1 MQLAALLQH
10 VTALE
15 VRGPV
20 DRDVDAVTRDSRSVT
35 PTAVFVAIHGGN
47 VDGHDFAPV
56 VDAGAVV
63 VERAVGVRPGVTEV
77 VVPSTRQALATLS
90 AALWDHPGAKLRVVG
105 VTGTNGKTTVT
116 TLLEQALVHLGIHV
130 GRIGTTGHSVDGV
143 PLVTGEGAAFTTPEA
158 PALQEM
164 LASMV
169 GHGVDV
175 VVMEVSSIGLAQ
187 RRVDAIP
194 FRVAV
199 FTNLSRDHLDFHGT
213 MHAYLA
219 AKARLFSELLEPG
232 GQAILNADDPASATL
247 GPGTTVGF
255 AAGADLRIRSAELHA
270 GGTRVTLAGPDGDVR
285 IDSPLV
291 GRHNAAN
298 LAAAYAVLRAL
309 DVPSADAARAAGA
322 ATGAPG
328 RLERVPDPA
337 GRLVLVDYAH
347 SDDALANVLPTVREL
362 VPGTVWVVFGCGGDR
377 DRGKRPA
384 MGAVA
389 RQLADRVVVTSDNP
403 RSEDPA
409 AIVADI
415 LAGIADPTGVV
426 VELDREAAIRHAIR
440 NSGPGDA
447 VLLAGKG
454 HETTQ
459 ETAGVKRPFDD
470 RVVARKALD
479 EVPT

>member
-1 MQLAALLQH
+1 M
-10 VTALE
+10 
-15 VRGPV
+15 VR
-20 DRDVDAVTRDSRSVT
+20 
-35 PTAVFVAIHGGN
+35 
-47 VDGHDFAPV
+47 
-56 VDAGAVV
+56 
-63 VERAVGVRPGVTEV
+63 
-77 VVPSTRQALATLS
+77 
-90 AALWDHPGAKLRVVG
+90 
-105 VTGTNGKTTVT
+105 
-116 TLLEQALVHLGIHV
+116 
-130 GRIGTTGHSVDGV
+130 
-143 PLVTGEGAAFTTPEA
+143 
-158 PALQEM
+158 
-164 LASMV
+164 
-169 GHGVDV
+169 HGVDV
-175 VVMEVSSIGLAQ
+175 VAMEVSSIGLAQ
-187 RRVDAIP
+187 HRVDGTP
-194 FRVAV
+194 FAVAV

-219 AKARLFSELLEPG
+219 AKARLFSELLRPDG
-232 GQAILNADDPASATL
+232 VAILNADDPASVTL

-255 AAGADLRIRSAELHA
+255 AAGADVRIAAAELHA
-270 GGTRVTLAGPDGDVR
+270 GWTRVTLAGRDGEVR

-309 DVPSADAARAAGA
+309 GIPAADAARGAGA

-328 RLERVPDPA
+328 RLERVPDPG

-389 RQLADRVVVTSDNP
+389 RRLADRVIVTSDNP

-409 AIVADI
+409 SIAADV
-415 LAGIADPTGVV
+415 LAGMADRSGVV
-426 VELDREAAIRHAIR
+426 VELDREAAIRYAIR
-440 NSGPGDA
+440 HSGAGDA

-470 RVVARKALD
+470 RVVARRALD
-479 EVPT
+479 EVRP